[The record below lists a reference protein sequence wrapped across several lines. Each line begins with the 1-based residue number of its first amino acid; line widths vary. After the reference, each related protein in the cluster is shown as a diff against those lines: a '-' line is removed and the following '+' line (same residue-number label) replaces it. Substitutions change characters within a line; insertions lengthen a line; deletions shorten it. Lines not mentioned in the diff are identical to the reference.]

1 MADLLLWLC
10 DEAFG
15 NRHDTLS
22 NSIAQS
28 GRVESIV
35 VLHHHAPRLNLDVN
49 LKLGHI
55 QFQQFL
61 VDGLTVDHILRE
73 HAHLISVGD
82 SGHEA
87 KVGSDT
93 GEGIVLMAQCLVEG
107 LAHLFQVFAH
117 RHIADVQTEG
127 EGVDEHTHRIGNPQI
142 RASAADGAEIHF
154 AVVGVTRDDI
164 ARGSEEEVSRC
175 NFLLTAE
182 GGSLDIIGRADSLAD
197 KALLV
202 SLGQVGRNLARAFT
216 SLQFL
221 GEELLGGLEGVSLL
235 SLLLVADEIEI
246 GIVLFLDGGTV
257 ERATYLTNQQIG
269 RTTVEHEVM
278 NIQKQMGSSFR
289 LYDLETVERC
299 FIQVERAHELIL
311 IGRQRLIAHLRDGY
325 LDRQTVG

>member
-1 MADLLLWLC
+1 M
-10 DEAFG
+10 
-15 NRHDTLS
+15 
-22 NSIAQS
+22 
-28 GRVESIV
+28 
-35 VLHHHAPRLNLDVN
+35 
-49 LKLGHI
+49 
-55 QFQQFL
+55 
-61 VDGLTVDHILRE
+61 DGQTVDHILRE
-73 HAHLISVGD
+73 HAHLIGVGD
-82 SGHEA
+82 SGHET

-93 GEGIVLMAQCLVEG
+93 GEGIVLMAQRLVEG

-127 EGVDEHTHRIGNPQI
+127 ERVDEHTHRIGNLQI

-221 GEELLGGLEGVSLL
+221 GEELLGGLEGITLFC
-235 SLLLVADEIEI
+235 LLLVADEIEI

-257 ERATYLTNQQIG
+257 ERAAYLTNQQIG
-269 RTTVEHEVM
+269 RTTVEHKVM
-278 NIQKQMGSSFR
+278 NIQKQMDSTCG
-289 LYDLETVERC
+289 LHDLETVERC